1 MLEVV
6 RRVTRNPR
14 DNRAFAIVCDSLCD
28 LPLPVFEAAG
38 VVPLAQVVRV
48 AGTDYRDCV
57 DLDPSDFYVQISSTH
72 GQVNTF
78 APSLD
83 EYVATYNRLVAEG
96 WNDVVS
102 LHASSAMSDS
112 FALAQEAASRVTGAR
127 VEVVDSC
134 GTSGQL
140 ALVLACLVSARDGG
154 CDTDEALARVRE
166 GALAAR
172 CLVVP
177 APDARPTLSKLRPK
191 PGLLRRADSLRVRAM
206 GARRLFAISDGGES
220 REVMRATDLQ
230 RLAGSMAR
238 TMSSYSQVVGPL
250 TYVEISAG
258 VPRLLSIIEKPLD
271 TNEFVSDRAA
281 VLNTNPCTTCQLG
294 IGAVGI
300 AYMPS
305 SLLSAREASGILCMQ
320 D

>member
-1 MLEVV
+1 M
-6 RRVTRNPR
+6 TRHHG
-14 DNRAFAIVCDSLCD
+14 DNRGFAIVCDSLCD

-38 VVPLAQVVRV
+38 VVPLAQVVRI
-48 AGTDYRDCV
+48 AGVDYRDCI

-78 APSLD
+78 APSID
-83 EYVATYNRLVAEG
+83 EYVDTYRRLAGEG
-96 WNDVVS
+96 WRDIVS

-112 FALAQEAASRVTGAR
+112 FALAVEAAGQVDDAR
-127 VEVVDSC
+127 IEVVDSC
-134 GTSGQL
+134 GSSGQL
-140 ALVLACLVSARDGG
+140 ALVLACLVAARDGG
-154 CDTDEALARVRE
+154 CDIDEALARVRE
-166 GALAAR
+166 AAAAAR
-172 CLVVP
+172 CLIVP
-177 APDARPTLSKLRPK
+177 APDARPTLSARSPK

-220 REVMRATDLQ
+220 REIMRATDLQ
-230 RLAGSMAR
+230 RLAGNMAR
-238 TMSSYSQVVGPL
+238 TMSSYSQAVGPL

-258 VPRLLSIIEKPLD
+258 VPRLLGIIEKPLD
-271 TNEFVSDRAA
+271 TNEFVSDCAA

-300 AYMPS
+300 AYVPS
-305 SLLSAREASGILCMQ
+305 SLLPARKAYGILCTQ